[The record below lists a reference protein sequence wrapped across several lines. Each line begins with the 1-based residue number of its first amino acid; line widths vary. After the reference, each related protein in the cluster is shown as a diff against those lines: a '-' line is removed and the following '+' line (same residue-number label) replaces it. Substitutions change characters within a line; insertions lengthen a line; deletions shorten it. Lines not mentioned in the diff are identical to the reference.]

1 MTMAGATIL
10 VVDDEPGVVRLCQR
24 LLERRGFQVTA
35 VSSATQALAVLEKER
50 VQLMLA
56 DIRMPGASGFHLME
70 AARRRQPDISV
81 VLMTGFGTMDV
92 AIEALQRG
100 ADGLILK
107 PFSGAELVQG
117 VDMALQENQRKQDSL
132 RLQVLRP
139 LFDITKTFFAETDL
153 ERLEQLVVESVHTH
167 LGCAFVGEYWREEGT
182 GAITLRRRLSDRPF
196 EDLDGGLVEVVEFT
210 IFQNAATSI
219 NRDDEENT
227 PPDIRR
233 VFARFGLQSIL
244 CVPLVSKSRSGY
256 LLAARSANQVV
267 FNESDLEMMI
277 ILSRQASVAYE
288 NAALYEALRASMEQ
302 VERSQTALI
311 RAEKMATAGRLTAS
325 IAHEINNPLQS
336 LSNFLYLASRE
347 DLSGANQKKYLMS
360 AQFELDRLMGTMQHL
375 LDLYRPGARDRQW
388 VGLQEMTRGVLALTA
403 SQLETRAI
411 QVQIKEKSSLP
422 PVLAVESQLKQ
433 VLLSLVL
440 DAAETMPAGGK
451 LVIEFARASDHVA
464 ITIRCNSMEETSRG
478 RQIAPELDVFGE
490 DDFRGLSLSVCSGI
504 LEAHGGSLEIAA
516 DHSKGFC
523 FKIALPL
530 GEKK

>member
-1 MTMAGATIL
+1 MDGATIL

-35 VSSATQALAVLEKER
+35 VSSSNQALAALDQER

-81 VLMTGFGTMDV
+81 VLMTGFGTVDV

-117 VDMALQENQRKQDSL
+117 VDMALQENQRKRDSL

-139 LFDITKTFFAETDL
+139 LFDITKVFFSETDPS
-153 ERLEQLVVESVHTH
+153 RLEELVIDSVHSH
-167 LGCAFVGEYWREEGT
+167 LECSFVGEYLRDESQGRIVLLRQT
-182 GAITLRRRLSDRPF
+182 GAGMEAEWGR
-196 EDLDGGLVEVVEFT
+196 GLAEVVEYT
-210 IFQNAATSI
+210 TFQNAAVWI
-219 NRDDEENT
+219 NREGEEKT
-227 PPDIRR
+227 PADLRGI
-233 VFARFGLQSIL
+233 FDQFGLQSIL
-244 CVPLVSKSRSGY
+244 CVPLQHKGRQIM
-256 LLAARSANQVV
+256 LLAARGVGEPA
-267 FNESDLEMMI
+267 FIESDLEMLV
-277 ILSRQASVAYE
+277 ILSRQAAVAFE
-288 NAALYEALRASMEQ
+288 NAALYDALRESMLQ

-336 LSNFLYLASRE
+336 LSNFLYLAARE
-347 DLSGANQKKYLMS
+347 DLSGSNQKRYLKN
-360 AQFELDRLMGTMQHL
+360 AQKELERLMGTVQHL

-388 VGLQEMTRGVLALTA
+388 VRLQDLIRNVLSLTMA
-403 SQLETRAI
+403 QLESKAI
-411 QVQIKEKSSLP
+411 QTHVKESSSLP
-422 PVLAVESQLKQ
+422 PVLVVESQLQQ

-451 LVIEFARASDHVA
+451 LGIHAAKASDHVD
-464 ITIRCNSMEETSRG
+464 ITITCSSVEDANQSRLFPPG
-478 RQIAPELDVFGE
+478 LDVFGE
-490 DDFRGLSLSVCSGI
+490 DDFRGLSLTVCSGI

-516 DHSKGFC
+516 DQSKGFC
-523 FKIALPL
+523 FKIALPV